1 MDTQDTRRSAEH
13 FLALIK
19 ASHRGKFKV
28 YIGMSAG
35 VGKTYRMLQ
44 EAHQLLDAGVD
55 VQIGYI
61 ETHGRPET
69 EALTEGLPFIP
80 RRKLFYKGKEL
91 EEMDMQA
98 IINLHPDIV
107 VVDELA
113 HTNIE
118 GSANPKRW
126 QDVMQIL
133 DAGISVISAVNIQH
147 IEGVNEQ
154 VQEITGIEVH
164 ERVPDSVLATADE
177 VVNIDLTADE
187 LIERLKAGKIYKPDK
202 VPTALSNFFRQENI
216 LQLRELALKEVAL
229 RVEKKVENEVTEK
242 PALLHDKLLAVIDS
256 SEKRARRLI
265 LKTARLATHLNSSF
279 IVLYVQSDRETADRI
294 PLANQRYL
302 INNLN
307 LATELGGQIRQV
319 HSNRPVETIVE
330 ICREQKINI
339 VCVGRPEKRRRDA
352 PPHRQ
357 TVAHEHR
364 PVYIVITMKIQ
375 RRLTL
380 GIGILFAMIVLL
392 GIQSVSYVRQLS
404 RATGTILA
412 DNYNSLQYAADML
425 RSLNDI
431 GEDSVSRH
439 ALRQSLALQQQNIT
453 EISERE
459 MTSELGRHIAA
470 LSDPVTEAELQ
481 PVRQDLLR
489 IMELNMAA
497 IRAKSSAVEER
508 ADYVMWWLIVVAALC
523 VVSAGAILV
532 WFPRLVLRPIDELKK
547 GIREIANHNYQQR
560 LDFTGNREFE
570 SVAESFNDMAA
581 KLDEYRRSSLDDL
594 MTAKKRI
601 EAIVDTLHEPII
613 GLGPDRKILFMNREA
628 LAVLNLQAEVVGRN
642 AAEVA
647 LSNDLLRRLMREL
660 YGEKRSTGGEPLK
673 IYADNKESY
682 FQMENTPLYI
692 TPVGGREQQFVGNLI
707 ILSNVTKYKEL
718 DSAKTNFISTVSHEM
733 KTPISSILMS
743 LQLLGDDRLGKLNDE
758 QKQLVGSIRDSSDR
772 LLSITGELLN
782 MTQIETGKLKLMPK
796 ITKPIELIDYA
807 VKATQ
812 VLAERFC
819 CFVEVE
825 YPEKI
830 SKLFVDSEKIAW
842 VITNLLSNAIHHS
855 PEKSRIIVGAVQHE
869 KAVEIYVRDF
879 GRGIDPRYHKSIF
892 ERYFRVPGT
901 KVQGSGL
908 GLAISKE
915 FVEAHGGTIG
925 VESEIGKGSRFSIL
939 LPV

>member
-1 MDTQDTRRSAEH
+1 M
-13 FLALIK
+13 
-19 ASHRGKFKV
+19 
-28 YIGMSAG
+28 
-35 VGKTYRMLQ
+35 
-44 EAHQLLDAGVD
+44 
-55 VQIGYI
+55 
-61 ETHGRPET
+61 
-69 EALTEGLPFIP
+69 
-80 RRKLFYKGKEL
+80 
-91 EEMDMQA
+91 
-98 IINLHPDIV
+98 
-107 VVDELA
+107 
-113 HTNIE
+113 
-118 GSANPKRW
+118 
-126 QDVMQIL
+126 
-133 DAGISVISAVNIQH
+133 
-147 IEGVNEQ
+147 
-154 VQEITGIEVH
+154 
-164 ERVPDSVLATADE
+164 
-177 VVNIDLTADE
+177 
-187 LIERLKAGKIYKPDK
+187 
-202 VPTALSNFFRQENI
+202 
-216 LQLRELALKEVAL
+216 
-229 RVEKKVENEVTEK
+229 
-242 PALLHDKLLAVIDS
+242 
-256 SEKRARRLI
+256 
-265 LKTARLATHLNSSF
+265 
-279 IVLYVQSDRETADRI
+279 
-294 PLANQRYL
+294 
-302 INNLN
+302 
-307 LATELGGQIRQV
+307 
-319 HSNRPVETIVE
+319 
-330 ICREQKINI
+330 
-339 VCVGRPEKRRRDA
+339 
-352 PPHRQ
+352 
-357 TVAHEHR
+357 
-364 PVYIVITMKIQ
+364 
-375 RRLTL
+375 

-470 LSDPVTEAELQ
+470 LSDPVTEAELRT
-481 PVRQDLLR
+481 VRQDLLR

-718 DSAKTNFISTVSHEM
+718 DSAKTTFISTISHEL
-733 KTPISSILMS
+733 KTPISAIMMS
-743 LQLLGDDRLGKLNDE
+743 LQLLEDQRIGALNEE
-758 QKQLVGSIRDSSDR
+758 QEDLANSIKENSER
-772 LLSITGELLN
+772 LLNITGELLN
-782 MTQIETGKLKLMPK
+782 MTQVESGKLQLKPK
-796 ITKPIELIDYA
+796 ITKPIELIEYA
-807 VKATQ
+807 IKANRVQ
-812 VLAERFC
+812 AEKFNIQI
-819 CFVEVE
+819 EVE
-825 YPEKI
+825 YPEDKI
-830 SKLFVDSEKIAW
+830 GKLFVDSEKIAW
-842 VITNLLSNAIHHS
+842 VLTNLLSNAIRYS
-855 PEKSRIIVGAVQHE
+855 PENGRVVIGARQTDDGFIE
-869 KAVEIYVRDF
+869 MFVRDF
-879 GRGIDPRYHKSIF
+879 GKGIDPRYHKSIF
-892 ERYFRVPGT
+892 DHYFRVPGT

-908 GLAISKE
+908 GLSISRD
-915 FVEAHGGTIG
+915 FVEAHNGTLTVDSKLG
-925 VESEIGKGSRFSIL
+925 EGSTFVMRL
-939 LPV
+939 KA

>member
-1 MDTQDTRRSAEH
+1 
-13 FLALIK
+13 
-19 ASHRGKFKV
+19 
-28 YIGMSAG
+28 
-35 VGKTYRMLQ
+35 
-44 EAHQLLDAGVD
+44 
-55 VQIGYI
+55 
-61 ETHGRPET
+61 
-69 EALTEGLPFIP
+69 
-80 RRKLFYKGKEL
+80 
-91 EEMDMQA
+91 
-98 IINLHPDIV
+98 
-107 VVDELA
+107 
-113 HTNIE
+113 
-118 GSANPKRW
+118 
-126 QDVMQIL
+126 
-133 DAGISVISAVNIQH
+133 
-147 IEGVNEQ
+147 
-154 VQEITGIEVH
+154 
-164 ERVPDSVLATADE
+164 
-177 VVNIDLTADE
+177 
-187 LIERLKAGKIYKPDK
+187 
-202 VPTALSNFFRQENI
+202 
-216 LQLRELALKEVAL
+216 
-229 RVEKKVENEVTEK
+229 
-242 PALLHDKLLAVIDS
+242 
-256 SEKRARRLI
+256 
-265 LKTARLATHLNSSF
+265 
-279 IVLYVQSDRETADRI
+279 
-294 PLANQRYL
+294 
-302 INNLN
+302 
-307 LATELGGQIRQV
+307 
-319 HSNRPVETIVE
+319 
-330 ICREQKINI
+330 
-339 VCVGRPEKRRRDA
+339 
-352 PPHRQ
+352 
-357 TVAHEHR
+357 
-364 PVYIVITMKIQ
+364 MKIQ

-470 LSDPVTEAELQ
+470 LSDPVTEAELRT
-481 PVRQDLLR
+481 VRQDLLR

-772 LLSITGELLN
+772 LLSITGELLRQAQTHAQDHQADRTDRLRRQGDAGIGRAVLLFRRGGIPRKN
-782 MTQIETGKLKLMPK
+782 LETVRRQRKDRVGHHQP
-796 ITKPIELIDYA
+796 A
-807 VKATQ
+807 VERHPP
-812 VLAERFC
+812 LAR
-819 CFVEVE
+819 
-825 YPEKI
+825 
-830 SKLFVDSEKIAW
+830 KIAHHRGRR
-842 VITNLLSNAIHHS
+842 TARKGGRNLRAGFRTGHRPALPQEHFRTLFPRTGHQGTGQ
-855 PEKSRIIVGAVQHE
+855 RIGAGHLQGVRRGARRHDRRRKRDRQGQPLLDPAARVNSARTYRGRTPHPGPS
-869 KAVEIYVRDF
+869 ADVEIAIIRYCVSDGISSALRLEKGYF
-879 GRGIDPRYHKSIF
+879 EHANMQSVKRG
-892 ERYFRVPGT
+892 
-901 KVQGSGL
+901 
-908 GLAISKE
+908 
-915 FVEAHGGTIG
+915 
-925 VESEIGKGSRFSIL
+925 
-939 LPV
+939 